1 MFARAAW
8 ASITAAWAGMEF
20 VAVKVKGGND
30 PAFPP
35 FTYFLREIRGPKE
48 DPQFWALLG
57 VWAWLG
63 YHVFL
68 KENQPRAVRRGS

>member
-8 ASITAAWAGMEF
+8 AAITAAWAVMEF
-20 VAVKVKGGND
+20 EAVKVKGGKD

-35 FTYFLREIRGPKE
+35 YTYFLREVRGSRQ
-48 DPQFWALLG
+48 DPQYWALAG
-57 VWAWLG
+57 VWLWLG

-68 KENQPRAVRRGS
+68 QDDRRG